1 MEARDLTRRLA
12 EPLGASPGG
21 PVVHQ
26 IVENIWLAVVDGS
39 LETGERLPTVRQMAI
54 ALGVSPGTVERA
66 YAQLEKRGVLA
77 SRRGEGTF
85 VSLVLP
91 SEDERVRHQELTTL
105 SRQTVARARELGFTL
120 DELLDAL
127 SDFRSTET
135 SSSSDP
141 SSEPSP

>member
-1 MEARDLTRRLA
+1 MEARDLTHRLA
-12 EPLGASPGG
+12 EHLAASPGE
-21 PVVHQ
+21 PAAQQ

-66 YAQLEKRGVLA
+66 YGQLEKRGVVA

-91 SEDERVRHQELTTL
+91 SEDERVRHQELATL
-105 SRQTVARARELGFTL
+105 CRQTIARARDLGFTL

-127 SDFRSTET
+127 SDFRSTESGPPT
-135 SSSSDP
+135 GR
-141 SSEPSP
+141 SP